1 MLAAFYDQTGPAHQ
15 VLQVAELPDPVP
27 AAGELRVRLQWSGVN
42 PSDVKARAGLRAG
55 GMPFP
60 RIIPHSDGMGIVD
73 AVGPGVSASRIG
85 ERVWLWNGAWG
96 RACGT
101 AAQSIAL
108 PQAQAVALADQISG
122 EAGACLGIPATTALH
137 ALLTHGGVEG
147 KSVLVAGGAGA
158 VGHYAVQFAKL
169 LGARQVIAT
178 VSSAAKADLARAAG
192 ADQVIDYRTE
202 DVAAQVAAA
211 TAGRGVDR
219 IVEVDI
225 AANALMD
232 IELVRPGGEWIV
244 YGSGTP
250 QFALPFFA
258 LAARNI
264 TLRVILVYTL
274 NDAERRAV
282 IDTLTRLLA
291 TGRVTHAIAQ
301 RLPLAQIA
309 DAHAQ
314 IEQGQVIGNIVLAL
328 D

>member
-1 MLAAFYDQTGPAHQ
+1 MRAAFYDQTGPARQ

-27 AAGELRVRLQWSGVN
+27 GAGELRVRLQWSGVN

-85 ERVWLWNGAWG
+85 ERVWLWNAAWG

-101 AAQSIAL
+101 AAQFITL
-108 PQAQAVALADQISG
+108 PQAQAVALADSISG

-137 ALLTHGGVEG
+137 ALLTHGGVAG

-158 VGHYAVQFAKL
+158 VGRYAVQFAKL
-169 LGARQVIAT
+169 LGARQVITT
-178 VSSAAKADLARAAG
+178 VSNAAKAELARDAG
-192 ADQVIDYRTE
+192 ADRVIDYRTE

-211 TAGRGVDR
+211 TGGQGVDR
-219 IVEVDI
+219 IVEVDV
-225 AANALMD
+225 AANAVMD
-232 IELVRPGGEWIV
+232 IGLVRPGGEWII

-274 NDAERRAV
+274 DEAERRAV

-291 TGRVTHAIAQ
+291 TGRVRHHIAE
-301 RLPLAQIA
+301 RMPLAQIA
-309 DAHAQ
+309 DAHTR
-314 IEQGQVIGNIVLAL
+314 IEQGQVVGNIVLAL

>member
-1 MLAAFYDQTGPAHQ
+1 MRAAFYDQTGPAHQ

-85 ERVWLWNGAWG
+85 ERVWLWNAAWG

-101 AAQSIAL
+101 AAQIITL
-108 PQAQAVALADQISG
+108 PQAQAVALADPISG

-137 ALLTHGGVEG
+137 ALLTLGGVAG

-178 VSSAAKADLARAAG
+178 VSSAAKAGLARDAG
-192 ADQVIDYRTE
+192 ADRVIDYRTE
-202 DVAAQVAAA
+202 DVATQVADA
-211 TAGRGVDR
+211 TGGRGVDR
-219 IVEVDI
+219 IVEVDV
-225 AANALMD
+225 AANAVMD
-232 IELVRPGGEWIV
+232 IGLVRPGGEWIV

-250 QFALPFFA
+250 QFSLPFFA

-274 NDAERRAV
+274 DEAERRVV

-291 TGRVTHAIAQ
+291 TGRVIHHIAE

-309 DAHAQ
+309 DAHAR